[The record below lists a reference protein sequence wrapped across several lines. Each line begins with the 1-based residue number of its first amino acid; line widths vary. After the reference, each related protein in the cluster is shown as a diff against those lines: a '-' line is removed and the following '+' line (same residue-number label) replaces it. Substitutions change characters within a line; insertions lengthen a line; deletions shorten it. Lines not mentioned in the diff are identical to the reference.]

1 MEAHSIYRVFEVAH
15 CSAAEILQ
23 KLLISTLHRQSIHRL
38 FKYSC
43 FTNSMLTSSTER
55 SDYELLLSLSV
66 CFFSGSKELPSN
78 KILFLIPSLS
88 ILCRILCLAKL
99 YLQ

>member
-1 MEAHSIYRVFEVAH
+1 G
-15 CSAAEILQ
+15 L
-23 KLLISTLHRQSIHRL
+23 
-38 FKYSC
+38 YS
-43 FTNSMLTSSTER
+43 SR
-55 SDYELLLSLSV
+55 ADYELLLSLST

-88 ILCRILCLAKL
+88 IRCRILCLAKL